1 MHYIIH
7 IQECFS
13 CLHYTYNKFYCLPQR
28 SIFGIETTILLHVLL
43 YNIIHNVYMYFT
55 SVCTV
60 LCRCNTAQ
68 IKGLVHSQM
77 STCTQLNCCSVLSW
91 LQDDKRSVVSS
102 SQSSSIFDNSIYKH
116 PNNVCQTSSDTCPA
130 HVGPSTC
137 CLHTLLC
144 TYIQP
149 CKFSTGTYIYT
160 V

>member
-7 IQECFS
+7 VQECFS
-13 CLHYTYNKFYCLPQR
+13 CGFTVYIIP
-28 SIFGIETTILLHVLL
+28 TTSFIAS
-43 YNIIHNVYMYFT
+43 HNVPYLALKPQFYYLCCYNMYFT

-60 LCRCNTAQ
+60 LCRSRCSTAQ

-130 HVGPSTC
+130 HVGIEPI
-137 CLHTLLC
+137 HLLP
-144 TYIQP
+144 THIALYIHSALQ
-149 CKFSTGTYIYT
+149 